1 MNKVPRLVFCYVG
14 NKIFDFSSKKRMF
27 CSKTTNFSPK
37 LAFLTI
43 ADSFG
48 ALLMDWL
55 VVVTRG
61 LYLARHLLYF
71 MIEAIKI
78 HLQ

>member
-1 MNKVPRLVFCYVG
+1 
-14 NKIFDFSSKKRMF
+14 MF